1 MQTNQSWSWKTLV
14 IVPLIAGALTWGA
27 LSVHHVYQVKSA
39 LVRIVGQQQQL
50 IQKQNEVIVLQ
61 ELLIRQLEETL
72 ESRRGSQLV
81 LR

>member
-1 MQTNQSWSWKTLV
+1 MQTKQPWSWKTLV
-14 IVPLIAGALTWGA
+14 IVSLVASALTWSA
-27 LSVHHVYQVKSA
+27 LSVHHVYQVKST
-39 LVRIVGQQQQL
+39 LVSIVGQQQQL